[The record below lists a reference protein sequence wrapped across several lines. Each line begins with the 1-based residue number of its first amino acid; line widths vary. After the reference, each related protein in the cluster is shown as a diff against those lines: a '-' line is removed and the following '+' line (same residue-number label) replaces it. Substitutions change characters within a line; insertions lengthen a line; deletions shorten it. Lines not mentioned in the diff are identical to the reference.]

1 MGPPTAMIPRFRAET
16 LSVTRTDVLQQ
27 SLKKGTAREQMDL
40 KIAKRRAGKRA
51 NLEKQLSDNTVKMNQ
66 TKKLKAQ

>member
-27 SLKKGTAREQMDL
+27 FLKKGTAREQMDL
-40 KIAKRRAGKRA
+40 KIAKRSAGKRA
-51 NLEKQLSDNTVKMNQ
+51 KLEKQLSDNTVKMNQ
-66 TKKLKAQ
+66 TKKLKTQ